1 MKTVDSE
8 NVYAWLEN
16 GEVVV
21 LTQGG
26 QKISLGKGIQ
36 PVLEPI
42 DDKRIICIWEN
53 DKQINSSIINL

>member
-1 MKTVDSE
+1 
-8 NVYAWLEN
+8 VYAWLEN

-21 LTQGG
+21 LKQGG